1 MIDAYDV
8 IMTIIAY
15 NIPPVDKT
23 SVGYIYKSSSIS
35 RHHALI
41 KITNNKTK
49 DGMRTFNRYS
59 RGSRT
64 LFCAKGVADTITRPM
79 ILPINRINRNII
91 YPCISL
97 I

>member
-1 MIDAYDV
+1 M
-8 IMTIIAY
+8 IAY
-15 NIPPVDKT
+15 KIPPVDKT
-23 SVGYIYKSSSIS
+23 MVGYIYKSSSIS

-41 KITNNKTK
+41 KMMNNKTK
-49 DGMRTFNRYS
+49 EGIRTFNRYS
-59 RGSRT
+59 LGSNT
-64 LFCAKGVADTITRPM
+64 LFCATGVTDTITRPM